1 MAAEN
6 ADWVVVAAGVAFVL
20 AAPNEKVAVGTGILL
35 GSGRFPAFGTIP
47 KLGTPIGA
55 DDVVVVVA
63 DCCCCGDLGNEN
75 IPGIAVL
82 VATGIDDA
90 GAGAA
95 AEVAIGVMPDN
106 VGIAAPN
113 WNPGDAA
120 VVVVAIGLIAAA
132 VDAAASFVL
141 LNVNIAAVGALNP
154 VFSAVVDVVV
164 VIDGPADDDED
175 KDDVVVDAVI
185 VVNDDFDT
193 LSSAVGCAINGCGS
207 TAGFVICTPP
217 VTWIGFDVSG
227 VAITLGRIVDTVSVG
242 FGALKLIPVMVVGA
256 FTVSTTS
263 LGCSTSSSSLSSKS
277 PAKHFSIMANLFFS
291 TFRFSSSPVANW
303 GLPSCGFT
311 NGFFP
316 YASSS

>member
-6 ADWVVVAAGVAFVL
+6 ADWEVVAAGVAFVL

-35 GSGRFPAFGTIP
+35 GSGRLAAFGTMP
-47 KLGTPIGA
+47 KVGTPIGA

-95 AEVAIGVMPDN
+95 TEVAIGVMPDN

-132 VDAAASFVL
+132 SFVL

-154 VFSAVVDVVV
+154 VFSSVVV
-164 VIDGPADDDED
+164 VVFVIDGTADDED

-185 VVNDDFDT
+185 VVKDDFAT

-207 TAGFVICTPP
+207 TAGFVICKPL